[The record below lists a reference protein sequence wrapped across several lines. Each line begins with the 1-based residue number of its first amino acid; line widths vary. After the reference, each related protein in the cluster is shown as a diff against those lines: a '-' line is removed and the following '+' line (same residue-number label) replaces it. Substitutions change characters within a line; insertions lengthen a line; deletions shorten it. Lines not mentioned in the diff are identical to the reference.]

1 MRISSTKRRAALL
14 RAQSAAG
21 QGPDACGSP
30 LCIGNTDTEALG
42 AGAQTAPRP
51 VPQPLLGLRQPH
63 AAGVQL
69 QAAGTVS
76 VRSAAQADLAAGN
89 PGHNEH
95 VTNDGAQQ
103 ILPVRQSQPD
113 SSNAARQPLPV
124 PQGRSNSNDVARLPL
139 PVPQAQPDATN
150 AVEPAPAPSGAQGVP
165 RQVPP
170 PLLFATRPVN
180 VRTWV
185 PSLQTVLWATM
196 VLAPSLAWLPALGFA
211 LPSTLTFLSIAGLW
225 LGCGLALWALHLSQ
239 TQGLRA
245 EMLRFRYADDAAALL
260 AAAAPLQAAP

>member
-14 RAQSAAG
+14 RTQSAAG
-21 QGPDACGSP
+21 QGADACGAP
-30 LCIGNTDTEALG
+30 LRTGDTDTEAPG
-42 AGAQTAPRP
+42 AGAQSAPRP
-51 VPQPLLGLRQPH
+51 APQPLLGLRQPH

-69 QAAGTVS
+69 QATGTVA
-76 VRSAAQADLAAGN
+76 VRS
-89 PGHNEH
+89 
-95 VTNDGAQQ
+95 
-103 ILPVRQSQPD
+103 
-113 SSNAARQPLPV
+113 AARQPLPM
-124 PQGRSNSNDVARLPL
+124 PQPQSNSSG
-139 PVPQAQPDATN
+139 
-150 AVEPAPAPSGAQGVP
+150 AVEPAPAASGAQGAP

-170 PLLFATRPVN
+170 PLLFAARPAN

-225 LGCGLALWALHLSQ
+225 LGCGLALWALHLCQ

-245 EMLRFRYADDAAALL
+245 EMLRFRYADDVAALL
-260 AAAAPLQAAP
+260 AAAAPGQVAP